1 MLGQPEIAV
10 PADAQAQ
17 GGSDI
22 VEVSCDPDRVPVQ
35 GAMPVLS
42 DNPGPAAVP
51 PKEEEA
57 SPAKDRGVLI
67 AVDSATKHEGSRDFD
82 ALLKEQGQGYMMRR
96 MAKSMGYGVGK
107 VHQTIE
113 QEILARET
121 DRLEHKMF
129 DSRDPMEDKPVK
141 ILPQWDGDALVL
153 ATRNSAGAALPTTR
167 FGLLAFVLPRMP
179 RHVFK
184 VLQSCFRH
192 LRSAKCC
199 PEAQQWKEQ
208 LEAMKAARLQEE
220 HEQQAREAAQAQLIK
235 SWEIEVQQM
244 KVERNEA
251 LCSTWCLKS
260 RLLLAR
266 GIVPQLYG

>member
-1 MLGQPEIAV
+1 MWWLCGCNMLGQPEIAV

-57 SPAKDRGVLI
+57 SPAKERPSFAGSWVLEK
-67 AVDSATKHEGSRDFD
+67 VEGDFD

-113 QEILARET
+113 QDGDVLTITITNPKGTTVMKFTVNGEEQ
-121 DRLEHKMF
+121 

-167 FGLLAFVLPRMP
+167 RF
-179 RHVFK
+179 
-184 VLQSCFRH
+184 
-192 LRSAKCC
+192 LRDEEMVMELTTPNGVSAKRVF
-199 PEAQQWKEQ
+199 
-208 LEAMKAARLQEE
+208 AR
-220 HEQQAREAAQAQLIK
+220 K
-235 SWEIEVQQM
+235 D
-244 KVERNEA
+244 K
-251 LCSTWCLKS
+251 K
-260 RLLLAR
+260 
-266 GIVPQLYG
+266 